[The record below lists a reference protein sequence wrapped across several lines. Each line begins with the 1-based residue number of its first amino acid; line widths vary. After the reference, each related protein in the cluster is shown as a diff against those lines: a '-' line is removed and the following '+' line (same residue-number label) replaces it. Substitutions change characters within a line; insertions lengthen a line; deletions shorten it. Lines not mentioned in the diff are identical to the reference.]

1 MLPLPAIDRLF
12 NRLALTYGSAWV
24 RQWEGLDA
32 NTVKSFWAHELSQF
46 TGCLQ
51 NIAWA
56 LENLPER
63 CPNLVQ
69 FKALCHQAPAAV
81 KPALPE
87 PKADPERLKAELA
100 KLAPLATEMKAQ
112 KRSTDGREWARLI
125 MQRFNTG
132 QKVNQTSLA
141 MARNALNLE
150 AEAA

>member
-1 MLPLPAIDRLF
+1 MLPLHATDRLF
-12 NRLALTYGSAWV
+12 TRMALTYGSAWV

-46 TGCLQ
+46 AGCLDS
-51 NIAWA
+51 IAWG

-100 KLAPLATEMKAQ
+100 KLAPLASEMKAQ

-125 MQRFNTG
+125 IQRFNGGEVMNPT
-132 QKVNQTSLA
+132 TLA